1 MNEPL
6 RTYARPPFFN
16 FRIALT
22 PFSRQSDRESSPEW
36 SVSHQ
41 CPIQP
46 IKIQPIKILV

>member
-22 PFSRQSDRESSPEW
+22 PFSGNLNVNRRPNGASRINVRSSP
-36 SVSHQ
+36 
-41 CPIQP
+41 
-46 IKIQPIKILV
+46 